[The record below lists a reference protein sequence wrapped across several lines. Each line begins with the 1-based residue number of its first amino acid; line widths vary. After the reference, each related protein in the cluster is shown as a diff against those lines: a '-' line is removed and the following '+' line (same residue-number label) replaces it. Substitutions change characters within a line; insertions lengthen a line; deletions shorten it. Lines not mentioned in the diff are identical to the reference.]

1 MDSPI
6 DPINKSTEYVGLPKV
21 DPWHESEKHKKKRFA
36 HMLEDQIEEQKK
48 RQDEASDEVVV
59 TSRQD
64 DDSPSEKHDE
74 GHDSDEKAET
84 PKARPVSTDEPVA
97 HIDVKG

>member
-36 HMLEDQIEEQKK
+36 KMLEDQMEDQKSEKEE
-48 RQDEASDEVVV
+48 RDEVEL
-59 TSRQD
+59 SA
-64 DDSPSEKHDE
+64 
-74 GHDSDEKAET
+74 GHDDAENTAADLPET
-84 PKARPVSTDEPVA
+84 PTDTPEDSQADDREPTPPA
-97 HIDVKG
+97 HIDLKG

>member
-36 HMLEDQIEEQKK
+36 KMLEDQMEDQKNGNEE
-48 RQDEASDEVVV
+48 RDEVELSTDHDGGENAAADTPEPA
-59 TSRQD
+59 TSTP
-64 DDSPSEKHDE
+64 DDSPADDREP
-74 GHDSDEKAET
+74 AT
-84 PKARPVSTDEPVA
+84 PVHVDL
-97 HIDVKG
+97 KG

>member
-6 DPINKSTEYVGLPKV
+6 DPVHKSTEYVGLPKV

-48 RQDEASDEVVV
+48 RQEEASDEVVV

-64 DDSPSEKHDE
+64 DGNSSEENDESRDSGENPEK
-74 GHDSDEKAET
+74 
-84 PKARPVSTDEPVA
+84 PKAPTVSIEETAA